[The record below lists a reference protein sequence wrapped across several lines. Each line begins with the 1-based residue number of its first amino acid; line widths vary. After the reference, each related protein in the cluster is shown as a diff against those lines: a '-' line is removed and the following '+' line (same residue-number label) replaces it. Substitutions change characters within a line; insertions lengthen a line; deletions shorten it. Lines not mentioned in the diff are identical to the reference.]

1 MMGGDWAV
9 RTRNTREVID
19 KEGYGQQLQNVG

>member
-1 MMGGDWAV
+1 MIMMGGDWAV

-19 KEGYGQQLQNVG
+19 KEGYEQ